1 VVFVT
6 ILVVGG
12 GFLELSVFR
21 FVDHSVCSAV
31 RQPQP
36 DVVTLAAARVQFLPS
51 SQLIVRAVYLD
62 PRPRNGF
69 LNVSVFLAEIH
80 KELIASRGIV
90 ACGIGSGVSTTLE
103 VRVVKNSHYLHD
115 DHPELSHDVA
125 MVDCFGLPNTPSGS
139 RAFLWY
145 QHSVGGGDTQHRLN
159 RVESEQRYFVP
170 PPKQTRND
178 DDLRVVVCMGTIRDV
193 PPYMNDFIRYYKHLG
208 VDHIYMTGEESFFR
222 SGVLQNDEFVPTLHL
237 DLGPFYGTNTV

>member
-1 VVFVT
+1 
-6 ILVVGG
+6 
-12 GFLELSVFR
+12 
-21 FVDHSVCSAV
+21 
-31 RQPQP
+31 
-36 DVVTLAAARVQFLPS
+36 
-51 SQLIVRAVYLD
+51 LD

-80 KELIASRGIV
+80 KELIASHGIV
-90 ACGIGSGVSTTLE
+90 ACGIDSGVSTTLE